1 MNFQLCDLLRIDH
14 FRGLDAYFSIPAD
27 SPTALTGHWEP
38 GPGIALFHQM
48 WQNMGYKP
56 VIVEDLGYMTDSVR
70 ALVRETGFP
79 NMKVLQFGFDVN
91 DLAAANDYLPHN
103 IPDHCFVYPGT
114 HDNDPINGWFAALPE
129 EDKALIRGYYGC
141 ESTPEEQMNQVFVR
155 SALMCRAEGAVIS
168 VQDWLG
174 LGHEARINDPSHQ
187 PDNWF
192 WRLGEPLL
200 TAELAARIFELTRR
214 YGRLN
219 WENEYVRN
227 VMNA

>member
-1 MNFQLCDLLRIDH
+1 MIELNESVTKEMNKYLDGITIEEILLLKRK
-14 FRGLDAYFSIPAD
+14 
-27 SPTALTGHWEP
+27 
-38 GPGIALFHQM
+38 LFHFQ
-48 WQNMGYKP
+48 
-56 VIVEDLGYMTDSVR
+56 
-70 ALVRETGFP
+70 
-79 NMKVLQFGFDVN
+79 VN
-91 DLAAANDYLPHN
+91 
-103 IPDHCFVYPGT
+103 FT
-114 HDNDPINGWFAALPE
+114 
-129 EDKALIRGYYGC
+129 
-141 ESTPEEQMNQVFVR
+141 EEQMNQVFVR